1 MKSKKMP
8 IIVTISII
16 VLAIIGVSTYFILND
31 ENKLTVDEKRW
42 INENLANVQN
52 VNVVNDVNIYGKNGH
67 GVFYDFLTD
76 FGSEYNLKINPVI
89 TADAASN
96 AFKVTTTLTDNS
108 LKFAEDHYVL
118 VGKNY
123 ENIDRDIIPNLNVGV
138 LNSDTAYVNSFM
150 TLNAQ
155 VPYEDAG
162 TMFEAFKNGEVTYLL
177 VPRNKYIDEILKNNY
192 VILKHLTDMK
202 LYFVYELDPNY
213 PMSSVIKKYYNK
225 WKDNLEDSIYRNMYT
240 DFINALALT
249 NQEIDALTANEY
261 NYGFIS
267 NSPYEI
273 LIGGNY
279 GGIVGEY
286 LKSFSDFSNV
296 EFNFTKYKSYKAL
309 KNALSKSKVDM
320 YFDYYNIATDYTN
333 VNSMML
339 INYVIIAPMKNDIV
353 ISSLESLR
361 GKEVYALENSPIISD
376 LQKVSNINL
385 KTYESLTNLFKIAKK
400 DHIIILDKETYDYYA
415 GTKFKNYTLR
425 YENKLPTTYNFKLR
439 ENNVL
444 TRVFNKYVNYL
455 DPEEMITRGLYNHD
469 VTLKEG
475 TILGTL
481 AKYSLYIILAAT
493 IIIYFVYRRGRKVT
507 ISKRI
512 KKEDKM
518 RYIDQL
524 TSLKNRNYLNENI
537 QKWNKNTIYPQA
549 IIIVDLDKIQ
559 EINDTLGYEE
569 GDKQI
574 KAAANILIKTQL
586 DNSDIIRTN
595 GNEFMIYLVEYN
607 SKQVTSYIRKLYK
620 EIKDLPHDYGVTI
633 THSMILDDTK
643 MIEDAI
649 NEAVD
654 EMKAQ
659 KQTKYEE

>member
-1 MKSKKMP
+1 MKSKKKT
-8 IIVTISII
+8 IIIS
-16 VLAIIGVSTYFILND
+16 VIIGIVIVIGIVSYFFMNQ

-42 INENLANVQN
+42 INENLTVVQN
-52 VNVVNDVNIYGKNGH
+52 VNVINDVNIYGKNGH

-76 FGSEYNLKINPVI
+76 FSSEYNLRINPII
-89 TADAASN
+89 TGNATSN
-96 AFKVTTTLTDNS
+96 AFKVTTNVTDNS
-108 LKFAEDHYVL
+108 IVFSEDHYVL
-118 VGKNY
+118 VSKSD
-123 ENIDRDIIPNLNVGV
+123 EIVERDEISSLSIGYLSKDTDFLNGFIS
-138 LNSDTAYVNSFM
+138 LD
-150 TLNAQ
+150 NATT
-155 VPYEDAG
+155 YEDNNSLFNALH
-162 TMFEAFKNGEVTYLL
+162 NSEVEYIL
-177 VPRNKYIDEILKNNY
+177 VPRNECIDEILSNNY
-192 VILKHLTDMK
+192 VIVKHLTDIK
-202 LYFVYELDPNY
+202 EYFVYEMDVNN
-213 PMSSVIKKYYNK
+213 PMSNIIKKYYNS
-225 WKDNLEDSIYRNMYT
+225 WKKDIKDSVYRNMYT
-240 DFINALALT
+240 DFTNALSLT
-249 NQEIDALTANEY
+249 NQEIDALTANVY

-273 LIGGNY
+273 LMGGNY

-286 LKSFSDFSNV
+286 LKSFSDFSGV
-296 EFNFTKYKSYKAL
+296 EFNYTKYKSASSL
-309 KNALSKSKVDM
+309 KNALNSKIDV
-320 YFDYYNIATDYTN
+320 YFDYFNIASEYNN
-333 VNSMML
+333 VDSRMP
-339 INYVIIAPMKNDIV
+339 INYVIVAPIDNDIV
-353 ISSLESLR
+353 VTSLEGLR
-361 GKEVYALENSPIISD
+361 GKEVYVLDNSPIINEI
-376 LQKVSNINL
+376 KNISNIKIN
-385 KTYESLTNLFKIAKK
+385 TYNSLSNLFKIAKK
-400 DHIIILDKETYDYYA
+400 DNIIILDRETYNYYS

-425 YENKLPTTYNFKLR
+425 YEDKLDVDYHFRFR
-439 ENNVL
+439 EDNVL
-444 TRVFNKYVNYL
+444 NKVFNSYVNYL

-475 TILGTL
+475 TFLGTI

-493 IIIYFVYRRGRKVT
+493 IIIYLMYKRGKKVT

-512 KKEDKM
+512 KKNDKM

-537 QKWNKNTIYPQA
+537 ANWNKNTIYPQA
-549 IIIVDLDKIQ
+549 IIIVDLDKVQ

-633 THSMILDDTK
+633 TYSMILDDTK

-654 EMKAQ
+654 DMKMQ
-659 KQTKYEE
+659 KQAKYEE